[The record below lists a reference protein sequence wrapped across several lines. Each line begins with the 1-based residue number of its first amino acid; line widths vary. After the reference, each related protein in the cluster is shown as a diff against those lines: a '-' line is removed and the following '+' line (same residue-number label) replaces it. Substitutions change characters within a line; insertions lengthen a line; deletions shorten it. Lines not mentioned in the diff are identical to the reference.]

1 MQKSSDYIDRFT
13 EWVGHLAGSTLLSLS
28 ILIVYDAFT
37 RYFFHSGSIAL
48 QELEWHL
55 FDIVMMLSI
64 AYTLKYN
71 QHVRVDLFYE
81 HFSPKIKVFV
91 DIFGIL
97 FLILPF
103 SFLIIFY
110 SIDFISLSISQLEC
124 SSDPG
129 GLPFRYLIKSLMFF
143 SFIMVVL
150 QAISETI
157 KSFNKL
163 KGLS

>member
-1 MQKSSDYIDRFT
+1 MQKLSKYIDKFT
-13 EWVGHLAGSTLLSLS
+13 ELVGWFTAFTLLSLS
-28 ILIVYDAFT
+28 TLIVYDAFA
-37 RYFFHSGSIAL
+37 RYLFQSGSIAL

-55 FDIVMMLSI
+55 FDLVMMFAI

-81 HFSPKIKVFV
+81 KFSQRNKIII
-91 DIFGIL
+91 DLIGSI

-103 SFLIIFY
+103 SLLVIFF
-110 SIDFISLSISQLEC
+110 SIDFIQLSLSQLEG

-129 GLPFRYLIKSLMFF
+129 GLPMRYLIKSVMFF
-143 SFIMVVL
+143 SFIVVVL
-150 QAISETI
+150 QAISEII
-157 KSFNKL
+157 KSMNKL

>member
-1 MQKSSDYIDRFT
+1 MQKSSKYIDIFT
-13 EWVGHLAGSTLLSLS
+13 EWVGRLAGLTLLTLS
-28 ILIVYDAFT
+28 ALIVYDAFA

-55 FDIVMMLSI
+55 FDVVMMFSI

-81 HFSPKIKVFV
+81 HFSPKIKIFI
-91 DIFGIL
+91 DIFGTL

-103 SFLIIFY
+103 SLLIIIY
-110 SIDFISLSISQLEC
+110 SLDFISLSISQLES

-143 SFIMVVL
+143 SFVMVL
-150 QAISETI
+150 MQAISETLKSI
-157 KSFNKL
+157 KKL